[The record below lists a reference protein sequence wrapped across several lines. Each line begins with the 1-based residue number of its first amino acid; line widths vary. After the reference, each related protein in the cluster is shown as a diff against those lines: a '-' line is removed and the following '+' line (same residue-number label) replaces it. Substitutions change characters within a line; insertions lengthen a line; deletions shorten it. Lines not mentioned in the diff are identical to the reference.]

1 MKAIISTTYS
11 DKYLWF
17 LPLTTWL
24 WNKLNVDVICFFP
37 HLTSNSE
44 HNKRMDLLIKTEREV
59 GLKINMYQFNAP
71 EEKQATYAQCLR
83 NYAACLDLDEDEFLI
98 TSDIDMGLFRLPLT
112 DIVWDK
118 FQILGTDLVPK
129 GQYPVCYCGAP
140 VKLWR
145 EVFGLTGKTYQQAI
159 DELLGGDEC
168 QDYRACRWSVDQE
181 QLFLKIS
188 QHDRYE
194 IPRAREGTTFAANR
208 LDRDDAYL
216 LERMDDNIID
226 FHFPRPAYEEKNFE
240 IIMTVLRHYFPL
252 EDFSWLINYNH
263 EYKKLL

>member
-1 MKAIISTTYS
+1 MKAVISTTY
-11 DKYLWF
+11 DNRYLWF

-24 WNKLNVDVICFFP
+24 WNKLNVDVICFMP
-37 HLTSNSE
+37 HANYFGRE
-44 HNKRMDLLIKTEREV
+44 YKAMKVKDCMDKQGMKYEFHF
-59 GLKINMYQFNAP
+59 FNAP

-145 EVFGLTGKTYQQAI
+145 DVFDLNGKTYQQAI
-159 DELLGGDEC
+159 DELLGDDEC

-216 LERMDDNIID
+216 LERLDDNIID

-252 EDFSWLINYNH
+252 EDFSWLINYNN

>member
-1 MKAIISTTYS
+1 MKSIISTTYD

-17 LPLTTWL
+17 VPLTTFL
-24 WNKLNVDVICFFP
+24 WNKLGVDVICFMP
-37 HLTSNSE
+37 YLNTSDE
-44 HNKRMDLLIKTEREV
+44 NKKIDLINDTFRGIGIKIQYAGFSSPKHKE
-59 GLKINMYQFNAP
+59 
-71 EEKQATYAQCLR
+71 ATYAQCLR

-129 GQYPVCYCGAP
+129 GQYPVCYCGAT
-140 VKLWR
+140 VKIWR
-145 EVFGLTGKTYQQAI
+145 EVFELNDKTYQQAI
-159 DELLGGDEC
+159 DELLGDDEC

-181 QLFLKIS
+181 QLYLKIS
-188 QHDRYE
+188 QHNRFE

-252 EDFSWLINYNH
+252 DDFSWLINYNN